1 MRSFLHLSILAS
13 TFLLSE
19 GYNALHRT
27 ITATGGGSTTGRPFT
42 FRSSSSSLRV
52 SSSSSTTILSESKD
66 DTENKS
72 AGASSAKKEDI
83 VIDWDWE
90 QMAKDVFSDDDK
102 RPIVLFDGVC
112 NLCNSG
118 INFAMD
124 QDESAK
130 FRFASLQSRVGQ
142 SLLMR
147 SGKLA
152 SDRSNIAL
160 ITEDKAYFSSSA
172 VSRICMGLDA
182 VPLQWF
188 GQLGQHTSP
197 WIRESLYK
205 LVSKNRYKFGE
216 NDQCRID
223 FDGTYTSRFVSD
235 PPASSSSDENDDES

>member
-160 ITEDKAYFSSSA
+160 ITEDNAYFSSSA